1 MSKYKELLDSLP
13 QTVFEFDE
21 KGNFTFA
28 NRRGFESFGYCQEDI
43 EKGLNV
49 LQMVVPEDRERA
61 KKNIRG
67 KLSGEKFCGTEYT
80 ALRKD
85 GSTFPVMIY
94 SSPIIHKN
102 RPAGLRGIVIDITE
116 RKKAEQALRESEEKY
131 RNLFDNA
138 RDVIFTGDLKGNITQ
153 VNKAAE
159 EYGFKKDEIVG
170 KNHLEFVP
178 KKHWPRILK
187 AVEKTVRREP
197 DEGEVE
203 LITPKGKIV
212 MEFRG
217 NAIERGKKV
226 AGFHVIL
233 RDITE
238 RKKMEEKLKQYSERL
253 EELVQKRTEELLESE
268 KRYSVLVEEAG
279 EGVVMAQ
286 DGKIVLA
293 NKKAQEIGGYS
304 KEDEIIGL
312 PIEKVVDKK
321 YLQLVKQRHERR
333 LQGEKVPAT
342 YEAEGIAKTGELI
355 PVEISAT
362 RINYQGRP
370 ASLVI
375 VRDMRERKKIEEQRL
390 KLEKLAIIGELAT
403 MVGHD
408 LRNPLQSIENATYY
422 LNNELSR
429 LSTPKGIVEMLQ
441 IIRDSVNYADNI
453 IRDLKDFSGTKNP
466 TLEKNDV
473 NAIVEEVLSQVK
485 TPKNVELIKEL
496 GCLPEIEVDKDMI
509 KRVFL
514 NLATNGVQAM
524 EEKGGFLKVS
534 TRETKNFVEVGF
546 KDTGIGI
553 PEKVMEKLFT
563 PFFTTRAQGMGIGL
577 AICKKLIDSH
587 GGSIETESEEGKGST
602 FTVKLPVQ
610 QETEVKTH

>member
-1 MSKYKELLDSLP
+1 MSKCRELLDSLP

-49 LQMVVPEDRERA
+49 LQMIIPEDREKA
-61 KKNIRG
+61 KKNIQR
-67 KLSGEKFCGTEYT
+67 KLSGGKFCGTEYM

-131 RNLFDNA
+131 RNLFDSA

-159 EYGFKKDEIVG
+159 EYGFKKGEIVG

-187 AVEKTVRREP
+187 AVEKTVRGEP

-203 LITPKGKIV
+203 VITPKGKIV

-217 NAIERGKKV
+217 NPIGRGKKV
-226 AGFHVIL
+226 AGFQVIL

-238 RKKMEEKLKQYSERL
+238 RKKMEEELKHYSERL

-268 KRYSVLVEEAG
+268 KRYSVLVEEASD
-279 EGVVMAQ
+279 GVVIIQ
-286 DGKIVLA
+286 DEKVVLI
-293 NKKAQEIGGYS
+293 NKKAAEIVGYTR
-304 KEDEIIGL
+304 DELIGHSFCEFL
-312 PIEKVVDKK
+312 SEKTRSELKK
-321 YLQLVKQRHERR
+321 LYMERIR
-333 LQGEKVPAT
+333 GEKVPT
-342 YEAEGIAKTGELI
+342 IREIEILTKTGRSITIET
-355 PVEISAT
+355 SA
-362 RINYQGRP
+362 RLINYHGRP
-370 ASLVI
+370 ASLAI
-375 VRDMRERKKIEEQRL
+375 MRDISERKQMEEERL
-390 KLEKLAIIGELAT
+390 KLEKLAAIGELAT

-408 LRNPLQSIENATYY
+408 LRNPLQSIENATFY
-422 LNNELSR
+422 LNNELPR
-429 LSTPKGIVEMLQ
+429 LSIPQRMIEMLQ
-441 IIRDSVNYADNI
+441 IIRDSVNYADKI
-453 IRDLKDFSGTKNP
+453 IRDLQDFSGTKNP

-473 NAIVEEVLSQVK
+473 NTIVKEVLSQVK

-534 TRETKNFVEVGF
+534 TKETKNFIEVSF
-546 KDTGIGI
+546 KDTGIGM

-563 PFFTTRAQGMGIGL
+563 PFFTTRAQGMGMGL

-610 QETEVKTH
+610 QETEVKTQ